1 MIKIL
6 IMDDSPNKIEKI
18 RKFLIEEC
26 QLDSD
31 DIGIGPNI
39 SEGRKLLM
47 KHSYDLLLLD
57 LVMPADTDSEARS
70 EESINF
76 LRELGFNNLMKKPI
90 HIIGFSQFDEA
101 IEKNNDEFEESL
113 WSLVKFDFSNNGWK
127 DKLRVKICHL
137 IDTKKEFKAFIENE
151 NKFELGIICAL
162 ERPELAAV
170 LSLPCNWQEF
180 KLKNDPL
187 IYHKGEIETKSG
199 KKYSVVA
206 CSMNK
211 MGMHAAATISTMMI
225 AKFEIKE
232 LFMVGI
238 CAGIKESGVQF
249 GDVIVADGTLDYG
262 FGKLKENANKESIF
276 EPAPQQILSKQG
288 IMSKIQNFN
297 RDPKT
302 LAVIHAEFNNGN
314 KPTNPPTVVVG
325 TVASGSYVVQSPTF
339 LAGIVSRDRK
349 LKGIDMEG
357 YGVYMACH
365 FFDQTSALFIK
376 SVSDFGDEKKDDN
389 YQNYAA
395 YTSANYLFQFIKNQ
409 Y

>member
-6 IMDDSPNKIEKI
+6 IMDDSPNKVEKI
-18 RKFLIEEC
+18 RKFLVEDC
-26 QLDSD
+26 QLHLD
-31 DIGIGPNI
+31 DISVGSNIG
-39 SEGRKLLM
+39 EGRKLLM
-47 KHSYDLLLLD
+47 KQSYDLLLLD
-57 LVMPADTDSEARS
+57 LVMPADDDSEARS

-101 IEKNNDEFEESL
+101 IEKNTEEFEESL
-113 WSLVKFDFSNNGWK
+113 WSLVKFDFGNNDWK

-137 IDTKKEFKAFIENE
+137 IDTKKEFKAYIENE
-151 NKFELGIICAL
+151 NKFDLGIICAL

-170 LSLPCNWQEF
+170 LALPCNWQEF
-180 KLKNDPL
+180 NLKNDPL
-187 IYHKGEIETKSG
+187 IYHRGEIESKSG

-206 CSMNK
+206 CSTNK

-238 CAGIKESGVQF
+238 CAGIRESGVNF

-262 FGKLKENANKESIF
+262 FGKLKENSSKETIF
-276 EPAPQQILSKQG
+276 EPAPQQILTKQG
-288 IMSKIQNFN
+288 ILSKIQNFN
-297 RDPKT
+297 RDAKT
-302 LAVIHAEFNNGN
+302 LAVIYAEYKSGN
-314 KPTNPPTVVVG
+314 KPNNQPSVVVG

-349 LKGIDMEG
+349 LKGVDMEG

-365 FFDQTSALFIK
+365 FFDQTSSLFIK

-389 YQNYAA
+389 YQDYAA
-395 YTSANYLFQFIKNQ
+395 YTSANYLYQFIRSQ